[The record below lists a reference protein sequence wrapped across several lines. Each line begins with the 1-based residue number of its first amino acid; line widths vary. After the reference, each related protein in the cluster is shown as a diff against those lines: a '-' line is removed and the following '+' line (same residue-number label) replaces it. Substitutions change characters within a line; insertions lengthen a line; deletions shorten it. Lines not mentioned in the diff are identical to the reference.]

1 LVPGDLV
8 VLEFGKRI
16 PADVRITESQEMK
29 VDNSSLTGESLLL
42 LRTPNCTNRENPL
55 ETKNLAFFGTLCKE
69 GSGKGIVLFTGDNTV
84 IGQIAGLASS
94 AVSDISPL
102 RKELNRYIAIIL
114 SIALV
119 VGVIF
124 FCLGFIVGYD
134 AITNLL
140 FAVGIIVGFVPEGLQ
155 ATVTVGLTLTAKKLA
170 GRNVLVKNLEG
181 VETLGSAYLIFFTLV
196 HAFVLTRQVP

>member
-1 LVPGDLV
+1 VI
-8 VLEFGKRI
+8 EFGKRI
-16 PADVRITESQEMK
+16 PADVRVVESQDMK

-42 LRTPNCTNRENPL
+42 LRTPECTKPDNPL

-69 GSGKGIVLFTGDNTV
+69 GSGKGIVIFTGDNTV

-94 AVSDISPL
+94 AESGESPL
-102 RKELNRYIAIIL
+102 RKELNRFITIIL
-114 SIALV
+114 SIAVV

-140 FAVGIIVGFVPEGLQ
+140 FAVGIIVGFVPEGL
-155 ATVTVGLTLTAKKLA
+155 
-170 GRNVLVKNLEG
+170 
-181 VETLGSAYLIFFTLV
+181 
-196 HAFVLTRQVP
+196 